1 MTIKAKALKFRLHPS
16 SSLILPQEAAPNAAR
31 PAPAARQQAPL
42 QSQSVQPQTVRA
54 EAVQPE
60 PVQPA
65 APQDGA
71 QDNDPAL
78 AAIRAEGLSSRQLR
92 LAKRVAHKHGL
103 SVSSELDA
111 VAQLRARGIDP
122 FQASTLLDLGRP
134 AGEAEAPMGR
144 VQLPQTVQQKG
155 RAVGAAKEPSPEAE
169 RKRASEI
176 MKMQRDIVRRRRRN
190 LAMLF
195 ARLAFFVI
203 VPTLV
208 AGWYFFRV
216 ATPMF
221 ATNSEFVIQQAQSQG
236 AGATGMASMFQGSS
250 LATQTDSMTVQSYLM
265 SRAAMLRLDAEH
277 GFRAHFSDP
286 AIDPLQRLPA
296 DATNEDMYKLY
307 SDHVKISYDPTQ
319 GVVKMEVIAVDPAT
333 SQIFSEALIR
343 YAEEQVD
350 QLSLRLRAAQMEGA
364 RDSYQAAETRRAD
377 ALAALL
383 AIQEQAQQIDPAGET
398 AARTAQIS
406 ALDTERQ
413 QLQLQLQQRLSV
425 ARPNEAQVEDLRRQ
439 IGNIESMI
447 SGLRS
452 EMTLGSDTGTSL
464 AARNTE
470 LRLAEENYNFQT
482 VMVQAALTQMET
494 AQIEANRQ
502 VRFLETGV
510 APVAPD
516 QASYPRALENT
527 LLTLLILAGIYL
539 MLSLTVSILR
549 EQVTS

>member
-1 MTIKAKALKFRLHPS
+1 MTTKAKALKFRLHPAS
-16 SSLILPQEAAPNAAR
+16 PLSLPEDADLTRTLATATASAAPIAD
-31 PAPAARQQAPL
+31 PAPPGPPEEDAAL
-42 QSQSVQPQTVRA
+42 
-54 EAVQPE
+54 E
-60 PVQPA
+60 
-65 APQDGA
+65 
-71 QDNDPAL
+71 
-78 AAIRAEGLSSRQLR
+78 AIRAEGLTSRQLR

-103 SVSSELDA
+103 TVTSELDA

-122 FQASTLLDLGRP
+122 FQASTLLDLARP
-134 AGEAEAPMGR
+134 AQGADDAPMGR
-144 VQLPQTVQQKG
+144 VQLPQTVPQKG
-155 RAVGAAKEPSPEAE
+155 RAVGAAKAPPAPDPEAE
-169 RKRASEI
+169 RKRASDI

-190 LAMLF
+190 LALLF
-195 ARLAFFVI
+195 ARLTFFVLL
-203 VPTLV
+203 PTIV

-216 ATPMF
+216 ATPMY

-236 AGATGMASMFQGSS
+236 AGAAGMASMFQGSS

-286 AIDPLQRLPA
+286 AIDPLQRLPE
-296 DATNEDMYKLY
+296 DASNEDMYKLFR
-307 SDHVKISYDPTQ
+307 DHVKISYDPTQ
-319 GVVKMEVIAVDPAT
+319 GVVKMEVIAVDPET
-333 SQIFSEALIR
+333 SQRFSEALIR

-350 QLSLRLRAAQMEGA
+350 QLSLRLRSAQMEGA
-364 RDSYQAAETRRAD
+364 RASYEAAEARRAE
-377 ALAALL
+377 ALATLL
-383 AIQEQAQQIDPAGET
+383 AIQEQVQQIDPVGET

-439 IGNIESMI
+439 IANIE
-447 SGLRS
+447 GLIASLRA
-452 EMTLGSDTGTSL
+452 EMTHGDGTGTSL

-527 LLTLLILAGIYL
+527 ILTLLIFAGIYL